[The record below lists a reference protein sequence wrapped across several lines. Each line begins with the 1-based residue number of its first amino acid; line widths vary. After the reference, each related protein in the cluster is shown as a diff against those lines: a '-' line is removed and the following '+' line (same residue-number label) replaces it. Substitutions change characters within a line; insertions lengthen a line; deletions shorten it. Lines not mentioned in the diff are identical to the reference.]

1 MKLDNGNAIVQ
12 FGIFPQNYL
21 LHHSFYTWNMYDLV
35 SFFIIW
41 YFWDL
46 HVSSSPLSP
55 ITHINCQK
63 IEPNPPHR
71 PYYHLFWCGYIMFLD
86 PNNLPIHS
94 MNTELEISLAQY
106 WPEMQNW
113 WIIKMHSVHFSNCP
127 AKPREEQITFLPF
140 SNPKEWNS
148 SHVSHRVMIYGK
160 VGVMRELCRFE
171 ASLRERTNTR
181 LTLNSWEDEGPSF

>member
-1 MKLDNGNAIVQ
+1 
-12 FGIFPQNYL
+12 
-21 LHHSFYTWNMYDLV
+21 
-35 SFFIIW
+35 
-41 YFWDL
+41 
-46 HVSSSPLSP
+46 
-55 ITHINCQK
+55 
-63 IEPNPPHR
+63 
-71 PYYHLFWCGYIMFLD
+71 MFLD

-94 MNTELEISLAQY
+94 MNMELEISLAQY

-181 LTLNSWEDEGPSF
+181 LTLNSCARRWRPKLLEHCIVCVNDLLSILGTIGQCPSEMNRLDIFMFSQIEKESYLYNSLRSDINDQRFM